1 MFFIEQ
7 TNNFL
12 IKKQK
17 ILMVVNLK
25 TIPNLK
31 NLPLVLRNVNIVL
44 LKLWVPYKIV
54 QLIASV
60 VLYLFGIISN

>member
-44 LKLWVPYKIV
+44 
-54 QLIASV
+54 
-60 VLYLFGIISN
+60 FIIKVMGAI